1 MEQPFSTS
9 KVTVEYYD
17 PHGLYRLLAPGL
29 LKRLPLRHLHW
40 QSHSGPLRSIDTLH
54 VELVS
59 AESNPPVAGGATART
74 VPKTTGSDAPPTDDG
89 FQTATVGGRQG
100 SLESTPTTT
109 AAASTSTS
117 RPPERRHQIP
127 GLRRTPYLKL
137 LLVRCDDTDTYKSQ
151 TRAEIKDWVKKN
163 THQGSSGSSNR
174 KASIPPVENHDAFEW
189 MIVHVVLPNSQAY
202 NQPRTSKSSSGGDG
216 TGSDSTTKTTS
227 RWGKNSS
234 TILERLRS
242 DFNIAGDSKSS
253 SSSASASTAAIDRV
267 SQIRVGI
274 NDVPYELLPRVQ
286 STGSGTTPPTGT
298 GYVESEREAQAA
310 WTDVVDKLKSRILA
324 SFDVRVSQ
332 YEDDIREKDVQRTLP
347 GWNFCTFF
355 ILKEGLA
362 RGFESVGLVDDALV
376 GYDELS
382 VGLDTV
388 IQEQH
393 ALTASTLLSFT
404 DDLKT
409 AALKAING
417 GDGDDSEDSEETVN
431 LQAATA
437 TTGTSES
444 AIPISATKKPY
455 RDLILAN
462 NVSVFDFRCY
472 IFARQIALLLRL
484 GNAWATR
491 EELLTKLQE
500 QQEATMHLTPA
511 AAASHA
517 AASTS
522 TSSSSRLSDD
532 PENLS
537 MLAEICR
544 RTLEFVPAVSQVMR
558 EDLLFS
564 LTTDGETLPAS
575 SLQIIDNMVASFAF
589 SIAQQILAQTSTR
602 ALPIP
607 PSTMTLASDNTQELK
622 VSIPEPK
629 TMMHPARTSSLETR
643 GQQAPTGRGAGG
655 GRPPLSP
662 GIFPGPGQPQSA
674 HDAESSSRFLKAGLE
689 DLAARRADLYMLSR
703 NILQKGGEK
712 LGWSNG
718 WSTAPVLSAV
728 DDDNDEMEEVS
739 LDDDA
744 PATSS
749 PSPSSPSTSPSSPTA
764 GIEDLLLRTALE
776 SNTGFYRLYEA
787 LTDKALRH
795 YIVAGHAHA
804 VNANR
809 ADLAVL
815 KYHLK
820 DYLTAAEH
828 FYETTPFFGE
838 NSWGLLELSMLLM
851 YARCLKE
858 MGRNDEYAWR
868 LLKFLTKAADAERQ
882 RLEERASF
890 MRRAE
895 KAEKKHPPPSAV
907 QGCLADLLSA
917 STSVSG
923 EMRVPLINFFRLVAV
938 DGPPVFTDGEDS
950 FSITLHLDSLLVDPL
965 PVDSVKVRLTQT
977 SSRGQ
982 AREIWLETTDSETEA
997 ITLGPGTGRVQLHS
1011 RTIIP
1016 GIYSIDQVRITSKNL
1031 VIFHDRDGAHTVQR
1045 LSTGA
1050 AAAAPVSTV
1059 STSTTSAANIFAEP
1073 HLVLY
1078 QRTDALDVQL
1088 STSKDLQLDKNNFL
1102 ELVLLTGW
1110 NDIQHCEM
1118 KIRAATGGLRLITTE
1133 AKVLGTSGYNFSKP
1147 VEGGI
1152 VCFDNVPAN
1161 TSLPISFP
1169 FSIEQDVLEL
1179 CLKVDVTYTTR
1190 SGATFHF
1197 SKAPSVSTSLAL
1209 GVNVQDVFK
1218 HDALFSRF
1226 TVSTATASPLRV
1238 FRSELLES
1246 DLFTAQLGTEAPN
1259 ASGDGSVDH
1268 STNLPVVFPKQPV
1281 SLLYKIVRKPLSGPL
1296 NAPPG
1301 KDTKRT
1307 MYIKLHYS
1315 VFQDQLDAALKASL
1329 GEAFTK
1335 TASLAH
1341 FAKLASACV
1350 LRHVHA
1356 SLSPYDL
1363 EKIALLNEMS
1373 TSVLAHVNWAREF
1386 PGLGPSAIDASKSK
1400 ADDLA
1405 AVIYAWQ
1412 KKHTVLAIP
1421 PADPSSLTTNVR
1433 TILIPVDIPSITIVH
1448 TADIQLQGPF
1458 GAAVSAD
1465 RFPSDEED
1473 DSEDEDD
1480 VSMPIF
1486 CVNQLLPATL
1496 HLRWTRIWDTGDA
1509 ESSEAASSLHDDLE
1523 FSFEVSAPTDA
1534 WLIGGRRKG
1543 HFVIPAPDADGSTIG
1558 LSSTPALEAAIPLM
1572 LIPLREGRLPYPSV
1586 EIRQVADASGH
1597 HAESINGNGNV
1608 QEHPAG
1614 HHCETDYRNL
1624 GETVHVVADRTRL
1637 TLSLDASGPG
1647 GGPLVLESERAQ
1659 VAGRVVV

>member
-9 KVTVEYYD
+9 KVTVEYHD
-17 PHGLYRLLAPGL
+17 PHGLYRLIAPGL
-29 LKRLPLRHLHW
+29 LARLPLRHLHW

-54 VELVS
+54 VELVP
-59 AESNPPVAGGATART
+59 AESNPTVTGPAAATAQIQ
-74 VPKTTGSDAPPTDDG
+74 PGPSGTTDASTADDG

-100 SLESTPTTT
+100 SLESTTTT
-109 AAASTSTS
+109 TSNAPSSSTP

-151 TRAEIKDWVKKN
+151 TRSEIRDWVKKN
-163 THQGSSGSSNR
+163 TSPASSGSSNR
-174 KASIPPVENHDAFEW
+174 KASIAPLENHDAFDW
-189 MIVHVVLPNSQAY
+189 MIVHVVLPNSPAY
-202 NQPRTSKSSSGGDG
+202 NQPRTSKASGGGDG
-216 TGSDSTTKTTS
+216 TGSDSATTKTTS

-234 TILERLRS
+234 TLLERLRS
-242 DFNIAGDSKSS
+242 DFNTAADSKSTS
-253 SSSASASTAAIDRV
+253 SGGAPASSAAIDRV
-267 SQIRVGI
+267 SQIRVGVD
-274 NDVPYELLPRVQ
+274 DVPYELLPRVQ
-286 STGSGTTPPTGT
+286 STGSGTTPPTG

-310 WTDVVDKLKSRILA
+310 WADVVGKLKSRILA

-404 DDLKT
+404 DDLKS
-409 AALKAING
+409 AALKAIR
-417 GDGDDSEDSEETVN
+417 GDDADEPVN
-431 LQAATA
+431 LQAADSA
-437 TTGTSES
+437 TL

-484 GNAWATR
+484 GNAWVTR

-500 QQEATMHLTPA
+500 QQEATMHFTPA
-511 AAASHA
+511 AAATHV
-517 AASTS
+517 ASS
-522 TSSSSRLSDD
+522 SSSSRSD
-532 PENLS
+532 PENLP

-564 LTTDGETLPAS
+564 LASEGEPLLPS
-575 SLQIIDNMVASFAF
+575 SRQVIDNMVASFAF
-589 SIAQQILAQTSTR
+589 SIAQQILAQTSTT

-607 PSTMTLASDNTQELK
+607 PSSMSLASDNGQEPK

-643 GQQAPTGRGAGG
+643 GHQVGAGMG
-655 GRPPLSP
+655 GRAPPSP
-662 GIFPGPGQPQSA
+662 GIFPGPGQTQPAA
-674 HDAESSSRFLKAGLE
+674 HDAEETRFLKAGLE
-689 DLAARRADLYMLSR
+689 DLAARRADLYMLAR
-703 NILQKGGEK
+703 NILLKIGEK
-712 LGWSNG
+712 RGWSDG
-718 WSTAPVLSAV
+718 WPTAPILSELV
-728 DDDNDEMEEVS
+728 DNHDRLEEVS
-739 LDDDA
+739 LDDDTNSGA
-744 PATSS
+744 PVSS
-749 PSPSSPSTSPSSPTA
+749 SRSPPSPTSPSVSNVVA
-764 GIEDLLLRTALE
+764 GVDDLLLRTAVE
-776 SNTGFYRLYEA
+776 SDTNFFRMYEV

-795 YIVAGHAHA
+795 YTVAGHTHA
-804 VNANR
+804 VNANF

-815 KYHLK
+815 KYHLA
-820 DYLTAAEH
+820 DYAAAAAN

-838 NSWGLLELSMLLM
+838 NSWNLLELSMLLM

-858 MGRNDEYAWR
+858 LGHNDEYAWR
-868 LLKFLTKAADAERQ
+868 LLKFLVKAADAERQ

-890 MRRAE
+890 GRVKHLTE
-895 KAEKKHPPPSAV
+895 KHQDTKQPPISAV

-923 EMRVPLINFFRLVAV
+923 EMRVPLTNFFCVVAV
-938 DGPPVFTDGEDS
+938 DGPPVFADREDS
-950 FSITLHLDSLLVDPL
+950 FSVTLRLDSLLVDAL
-965 PVDSVKVRLTQT
+965 PVDSVRVRLTQT

-982 AREIWLETTDSETEA
+982 AREIWLETTDVC
-997 ITLGPGTGRVQLHS
+997 TLAPGTGRVQLHS
-1011 RTIIP
+1011 RTIVP
-1016 GIYSIDQVRITSKNL
+1016 GIYTIDQIRIASKNL
-1031 VIFHDRDGAHTVQR
+1031 VLFHDHDETHTVQR
-1045 LSTGA
+1045 LSNVGA
-1050 AAAAPVSTV
+1050 TTASASSA
-1059 STSTTSAANIFAEP
+1059 STSSNNKNILAEP

-1102 ELVLLTGW
+1102 ELALITGW

-1118 KIRAATGGLRLITTE
+1118 HIRAATGGLRLITTE
-1133 AKVLGTSGYNFSKP
+1133 AKVLGSTGHTFAKP
-1147 VEGGI
+1147 VEAGF
-1152 VCFDNVPAN
+1152 VSFDDVPAG
-1161 TSLPISFP
+1161 TSLAISFP

-1179 CLKVDVTYTTR
+1179 CLKVDVTYTTTR
-1190 SGATFHF
+1190 GTTFHF
-1197 SKAPSVSTSLAL
+1197 SKVPSVSTSLAL

-1246 DLFTAQLGTEAPN
+1246 DMFTAQLGTDALE
-1259 ASGDGSVDH
+1259 DGSVDH
-1268 STNLPVVFPKQPV
+1268 STSLPVVFPKQPV
-1281 SLLYKIVRKPLSGPL
+1281 SLLYKIVRKPSSGPL
-1296 NAPPG
+1296 NAPPS

-1315 VFQDQLDAALKASL
+1315 VFQDQLDAALEASL
-1329 GEAFTK
+1329 CEAFRK
-1335 TASLAH
+1335 TTTLAQ
-1341 FAKLASACV
+1341 FAKLASSCV

-1363 EKIALLNEMS
+1363 EKIALLNEMT

-1386 PGLGPSAIDASKSK
+1386 PGLGPSSTGTSKSK

-1405 AVIYAWQ
+1405 AVIYDWQ
-1412 KKHTVLAIP
+1412 KQHAVLAIP
-1421 PADPSSLTTNVR
+1421 PADPSSSSSIR

-1458 GAAVSAD
+1458 GAAVAAD
-1465 RFPSDEED
+1465 RFVSNDSD
-1473 DSEDEDD
+1473 EDEDGGSD
-1480 VSMPIF
+1480 DDGSVSLPIF

-1509 ESSEAASSLHDDLE
+1509 DASPDSSVPASSLLDDLE

-1586 EIRQVADASGH
+1586 EIRQIMSDSTTTGGH
-1597 HAESINGNGNV
+1597 HAEPSLNG
-1608 QEHPAG
+1608 HPHEPLAG
-1614 HHCETDYRNL
+1614 HHHCETDYRNL

-1647 GGPLVLESERAQ
+1647 GGPLVLESERARG
-1659 VAGRVVV
+1659 VGRVVV